1 VSRQLSLFSAQ
12 MRPPA
17 VADLEG
23 LLCGTGHLVRR
34 QDTARL
40 SVLVTGAWRADELRA
55 GFAELGLDGGDP
67 VSVATSGEEQVSVRT
82 SFDPRLG
89 RLALRWSR
97 GAHPAVPADLQ
108 LDGHRLRWWLLA
120 SGVADEQGWVLTVN
134 ASAQQLWPGVGAA
147 LAAAGLPGT
156 FLGPRAGGPAY
167 RVTGQRRI
175 ARLRELVGDP
185 PNRADPDCW
194 PSV

>member
-1 VSRQLSLFSAQ
+1 

-34 QDTARL
+34 EDTARL
-40 SVLVTGAWRADELRA
+40 SVLVTGTWRADEIRA
-55 GFAELGLDGGDP
+55 GFAALGLDGGEP
-67 VSVATSGEEQVSVRT
+67 VAVAGRSASGEEQVSVRT
-82 SFDPRLG
+82 SFDVRLG
-89 RLALRWSR
+89 RLARRWSR
-97 GAHPAVPADLQ
+97 GAHPAVPADLL
-108 LDGHRLRWWLLA
+108 LDGQRLRWWLLA
-120 SGVADEQGWVLTVN
+120 GGARDELGWVLTVN
-134 ASAQQLWPGVGAA
+134 PSAQQLWPGVGAA
-147 LAAAGLPGT
+147 LATAGLPGT

-194 PSV
+194 PSI